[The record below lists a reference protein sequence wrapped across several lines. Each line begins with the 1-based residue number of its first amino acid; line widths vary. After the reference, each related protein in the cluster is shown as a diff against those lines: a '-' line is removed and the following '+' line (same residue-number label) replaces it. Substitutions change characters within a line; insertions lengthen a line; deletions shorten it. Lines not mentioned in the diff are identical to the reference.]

1 MRNSK
6 LRFILG
12 WVLKIEAC
20 CMLFPVLTGLYYQE
34 DATYVYLG
42 VAIATFIVG
51 SICTLHKPK
60 ARSFRAKE
68 GFLVVALSWI
78 ALSIVGMLPF
88 ILTGEIP
95 KVHDALFEIVSGF
108 TTTGASIVPNPDV
121 LSKATILWRSF
132 SHWIGGM
139 GVLVFVLTILPI
151 ESNQQGNTI
160 HMMRAESPGPS
171 VGKLVPR
178 IKDTARIL
186 YGIYFIM
193 TIVLIVTLIIAGM
206 PIYDAITM
214 GLGTAGTGGFSIS
227 SAGAGI
233 YAPHIQVILTVGM
246 IAFGINFNIYYL
258 ILLRRFRSAFKS
270 EELRAYLG
278 VIIIAIVLI
287 SFNIYGQV
295 GNLWDTVLQSSFQVG
310 SIITT
315 TGYTTV
321 DYNTWPMFSKLILLG
336 LMLTGAMAGS
346 TGGGFKIQRLVI
358 ICKNALNQLRNFI
371 SPRRVQVVQ
380 MDGKVVE
387 SDVVASTKSYLVLYI
402 AIMGISTLIVSL
414 DNFDLMSTFSAV
426 NATFNNI
433 GPGMNMAGPVESFA
447 NFSVLSKLTMTFD
460 MLAGRLEIIP
470 MLLLFSPSAWRK

>member
-12 WVLKIEAC
+12 WVLKIEAA
-20 CMLFPVLTGLYYQE
+20 CMLFPVLTGFYYQE
-34 DATYVYLG
+34 DAAYVYLG
-42 VAIATFIVG
+42 VAIVTFILG
-51 SICTLHKPK
+51 YILTLHKPK
-60 ARSFRAKE
+60 TRSFRAKE

-78 ALSIVGMLPF
+78 VLSAFGMLPF

-95 KVHDALFEIVSGF
+95 QVHDALFEIVSGF

-160 HMMRAESPGPS
+160 HVMRAESPGPS

-186 YGIYFIM
+186 YGIYFVM
-193 TIVLIVTLIIAGM
+193 TVVLIVVLIIAGM

-214 GLGTAGTGGFSIS
+214 GLGTAGTGGFSVS

-233 YAPHIQVILTVGM
+233 YSPQIQVILTIGM

-258 ILLRRFRSAFKS
+258 LLLRRFKSACKS

-278 VIIIAIVLI
+278 IIIVAIVLI
-287 SFNIYGQV
+287 SLNIYGQV
-295 GNLWDTVLQSSFQVG
+295 GNLWDTILQSSFQVG

-321 DYNTWPMFSKLILLG
+321 DYNQWPMFSQLILLG
-336 LMLTGAMAGS
+336 LMLVGAMAGS

-380 MDGKVVE
+380 MDGKLIE
-387 SDVVASTKSYLVLYI
+387 NDVVASTKSYLVLYI
-402 AIMGISTLIVSL
+402 IIMGISVLIVSL

-447 NFSVLSKLTMTFD
+447 GFSMLSKLTMTFD

-470 MLLLFSPSAWRK
+470 MLLLFSPTTWRQ